1 MTNGPA
7 RLKAARCPD
16 GHYHHPPHPRCPD
29 CGAKPTER
37 IDLSDRE
44 AVIVTWTTV
53 TATPPGVRKPNH
65 LAIVEFD
72 LGDRGDADGTDDEGD
87 GDPGNGDDADGANG
101 GGAEDDSE
109 NGTVRAIGGLTTDDA
124 AIGDRVRPVY
134 VERLREPEA
143 GIREPDSQ
151 EWDGY
156 RFEPI

>member
-1 MTNGPA
+1 
-7 RLKAARCPD
+7 LKAARCPD

-87 GDPGNGDDADGANG
+87 GDPGNGDDADGA
-101 GGAEDDSE
+101 
-109 NGTVRAIGGLTTDDA
+109 IGGLTTDDA